1 MFWYSLVCRGSA
13 GTGFM
18 FLSDGGRPK
27 SDNNNMLRA
36 EVDDV
41 TLTLHTTLRTADAPL
56 LPLAG
61 HLRKREVSQPDK
73 SINHGT

>member
-1 MFWYSLVCRGSA
+1 
-13 GTGFM
+13 M
-18 FLSDGGRPK
+18 FLSDGGWPK

-41 TLTLHTTLRTADAPL
+41 TLTLHTTLRTPDAPL

-61 HLRKREVSQPDK
+61 HLRKRREREVSEPDK
-73 SINHGT
+73 NRNHATLVN

>member
-1 MFWYSLVCRGSA
+1 MKRCQLLT
-13 GTGFM
+13 GTVHKYAHT
-18 FLSDGGRPK
+18 LAES
-27 SDNNNMLRA
+27 MLRA

-41 TLTLHTTLRTADAPL
+41 TLTLHTTLQTADAPL